1 MLRILVAWL
10 AAVVAATV
18 AGSLIQSQFAL
29 AAIGRIHEPVAWRD
43 RLAVYGHDLVHFA
56 PLWGAI
62 VALGLLIA
70 FAVAGWF
77 GRYRP
82 AWRWTLFPLAG
93 LLAVLTAL
101 LVMQAM
107 LPVTLIAAARSGLG
121 LLLLC
126 LGGALGGAVY
136 LTVAPY
142 RQKGQN

>member
-1 MLRILVAWL
+1 MLRVLAAWL

-18 AGSLIQSQFAL
+18 AGSLIQSHFTL

-43 RLAVYGHDLVHFA
+43 RLVVYGHDLMHFA
-56 PLWGAI
+56 PLWGVI

-70 FAVAGWF
+70 FVVAGWV
-77 GRYRP
+77 GRHRP

-93 LLAVLTAL
+93 LVAVLTAL

-121 LLLLC
+121 VVLLG

-136 LTVAPY
+136 LAVVSY